1 MPLNSDILNMCLMA
15 TNYVVYDLRW
25 LIPLA
30 INMFHAPNENRDN

>member
-15 TNYVVYDLRW
+15 TNYVYDLRW

-30 INMFHAPNENRDN
+30 INMFHAPSENRDN